1 MLIVSTSDGY
11 TCIYKK
17 NNILW
22 RAVNLLIQ
30 PIVVLTLKV
39 NELPGCQL
47 YMSRMGQ
54 LQFAYLGTKRQSE
67 SIFERA
73 PKAVKT
79 LENLRRQL
87 ISLRDAMS
95 YAGGKE
101 SLVIEVVSNDAGQSF
116 LVKNNSSSSMNS
128 LVLNY
133 KILHLKPISQRQYL
147 GSLGTLFE
155 LIWIIY

>member
-22 RAVNLLIQ
+22 RAINLLIQ
-30 PIVVLTLKV
+30 PIVILTLKV
-39 NELPGCQL
+39 NEIPGVQL

-54 LQFAYLGTKRQSE
+54 LQFAYLGTKKQSE

-79 LENLRRQL
+79 LDNLRRQ
-87 ISLRDAMS
+87 SKNLRDASS

-101 SLVIEVVSNDAGQSF
+101 SLVIELVANDAGQSF

-133 KILHLKPISQRQYL
+133 RILHLRVISQRQFL
-147 GSLGTLFE
+147 GSLGISF
-155 LIWIIY
+155 WII